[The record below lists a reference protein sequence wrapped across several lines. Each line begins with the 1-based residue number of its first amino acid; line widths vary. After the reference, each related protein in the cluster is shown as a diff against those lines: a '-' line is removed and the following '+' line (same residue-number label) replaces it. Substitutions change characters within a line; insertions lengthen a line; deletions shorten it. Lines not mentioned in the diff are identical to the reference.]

1 MKPSATVA
9 PGQCRFPAMRR
20 VIGRRIHE
28 VDVG

>member
-1 MKPSATVA
+1 MLVTTLA

-20 VIGRRIHE
+20 VVGRRIHE

>member
-1 MKPSATVA
+1 MRSMTLA

-20 VIGRRIHE
+20 VVGRRIHE